1 MNFKALLFKFLASI
15 LITSTMFSVWG
26 MNKPTIQVLP
36 QDDAIYKI
44 SGDLGFENWNFA
56 FVLKGLNTDIDRLE
70 IRHYSDDKQI
80 NLVEYSKSL
89 LIAYLRKNN
98 NGEIKSTG
106 FHMTLPESSNA
117 DRLVLELFSN
127 NKSVATKSIKL
138 VRFEQK
144 NTYRFPL
151 DGVWFIS
158 SGYDF
163 GVEHRRHFSR
173 GHFSWDILKINE
185 FGQVASGS
193 ELKDNFSFAL
203 PVFSPAAGTVIAVQD
218 GEKDGKPGVNLGT
231 YNYIEIDHGYGE
243 ISRLVHLKMN
253 SIIVAVGDKVVSG
266 QKIAAV
272 GKSGTQSVHL
282 HLGFQR
288 NIVDAEGNKKQVPI
302 PALFSNYYVSWNQ
315 GVNRPVELGRQRRGQ
330 FIRHE

>member
-1 MNFKALLFKFLASI
+1 
-15 LITSTMFSVWG
+15 MFSVWG

-144 NTYRFPL
+144 KYL
-151 DGVWFIS
+151 
-158 SGYDF
+158 
-163 GVEHRRHFSR
+163 
-173 GHFSWDILKINE
+173 
-185 FGQVASGS
+185 
-193 ELKDNFSFAL
+193 
-203 PVFSPAAGTVIAVQD
+203 
-218 GEKDGKPGVNLGT
+218 
-231 YNYIEIDHGYGE
+231 
-243 ISRLVHLKMN
+243 
-253 SIIVAVGDKVVSG
+253 
-266 QKIAAV
+266 
-272 GKSGTQSVHL
+272 
-282 HLGFQR
+282 
-288 NIVDAEGNKKQVPI
+288 
-302 PALFSNYYVSWNQ
+302 
-315 GVNRPVELGRQRRGQ
+315 
-330 FIRHE
+330 